1 MNRIL
6 VDTHIFVWLLSGSE
20 ELTANA
26 RHEIESCTKNEG
38 QVLISA
44 ISIWEIGMLSQKG
57 RITLKKPTLQWVK
70 EALKAPYIYLAPL
83 SPEIAIESCQLPGEF
98 HGDPADRIIA
108 ATSRVLNVPL
118 LTKDA
123 RIHEYAKGGYLECIA
138 L

>member
-83 SPEIAIESCQLPGEF
+83 
-98 HGDPADRIIA
+98 
-108 ATSRVLNVPL
+108 
-118 LTKDA
+118 
-123 RIHEYAKGGYLECIA
+123 
-138 L
+138 